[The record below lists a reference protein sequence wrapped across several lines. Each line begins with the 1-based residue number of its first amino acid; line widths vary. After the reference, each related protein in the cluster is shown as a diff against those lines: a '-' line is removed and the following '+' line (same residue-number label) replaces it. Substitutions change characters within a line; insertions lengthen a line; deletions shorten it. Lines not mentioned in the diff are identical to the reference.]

1 MSEEPQAESP
11 TTEQAFEAH
20 LQGKS
25 PAQVVEEAQ
34 AQPDEEIEEQP
45 EEEPEEGPDEVEGE
59 PEEEQLVAQ
68 KYVLPV

>member
-1 MSEEPQAESP
+1 MSEEPTAESP

-34 AQPDEEIEEQP
+34 AQPAEVPEEPPEEPEEAP
-45 EEEPEEGPDEVEGE
+45 EEEPEE
-59 PEEEQLVAQ
+59 A
-68 KYVLPV
+68 VLTPPRPGAE